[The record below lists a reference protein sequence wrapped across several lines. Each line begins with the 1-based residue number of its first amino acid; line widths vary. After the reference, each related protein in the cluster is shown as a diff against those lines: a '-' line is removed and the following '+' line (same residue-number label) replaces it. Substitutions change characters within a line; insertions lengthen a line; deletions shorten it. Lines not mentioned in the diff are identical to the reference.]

1 MPPFKARNSNQAGY
15 TPAMK
20 VTHGQILARGL
31 SNCCPNCG
39 GGRLFKAGKLFELN
53 DGCPD
58 CGLKFEKDEGFFIGA
73 MSLNYGVTL
82 VAFLVPVAL
91 LWYAGYLGGR
101 LTGGLAI
108 GGSLVVPM
116 LLYRSS
122 RSWQLMLYY
131 SFLPQHLPAN
141 RRLLDGSEDENV

>member
-1 MPPFKARNSNQAGY
+1 
-15 TPAMK
+15 MK
-20 VTHGQILARGL
+20 VTHGQIIARGL
-31 SNCCPNCG
+31 THRCPNCG
-39 GGRLFKAGKLFELN
+39 GAHLFKAGKFFELSEV
-53 DGCPD
+53 CPD
-58 CGLKFEKDEGFFIGA
+58 CGLRFEKDEGFFLGA

-82 VAFLVPVAL
+82 VVYLVPVLL
-91 LWYAGYLGGR
+91 LWYFGVCGGK
-101 LTGGLAI
+101 LAVGLAI

-141 RRLLDGSEDENV
+141 RRQLDAEDENI

>member
-1 MPPFKARNSNQAGY
+1 
-15 TPAMK
+15 MK
-20 VTHGQILARGL
+20 VTHGQIITRGL
-31 SNCCPNCG
+31 TNCCPNCG
-39 GGRLFKAGKLFELN
+39 GSRLFKAGTLFQLN
-53 DGCPD
+53 DECPD
-58 CGLKFEKDEGFFIGA
+58 CHLRFEKDDGFFLGA

-82 VAFLVPVAL
+82 VAFLVPVAVA
-91 LWYAGYLGGR
+91 WYAGWIGGQ
-101 LTGGLAI
+101 LAVVLAI

-141 RRLLDGSEDENV
+141 RRALDAIEDENV

>member
-1 MPPFKARNSNQAGY
+1 
-15 TPAMK
+15 MK
-20 VTHGQILARGL
+20 VTHSQIITRGL
-31 SNCCPNCG
+31 TNRCPNCG
-39 GGRLFKAGKLFELN
+39 GGHLFRDGTLFQLN
-53 DGCPD
+53 DQCPD
-58 CGLKFEKDEGFFIGA
+58 CGLRFEKDEGFFLGA

-91 LWYAGYLGGR
+91 LWYAGYVGPR
-101 LTGGLAI
+101 LAVGLALA
-108 GGSLVVPM
+108 GSLVVPL

-141 RRLLDGSEDENV
+141 RRALVDEDENV